1 MVYKYFITT
10 LCLYSTM
17 LLNAEEKGLG
27 KIIQKV
33 ADKKVLIKPIKK
45 KQEAKKQ
52 SHFVFKDEYDANGIG
67 LIDKSA
73 KKNKSESY
81 DYKNKSR
88 FKFKFNDGSQQSNL
102 IGGFGSGGISTSMAR
117 GNQGSGR
124 AGRK

>member
-17 LLNAEEKGLG
+17 SLHAEEKGLS

-33 ADKKVLIKPIKK
+33 ADSKVLIKPMKK
-45 KQEAKKQ
+45 KEKVKKE

-102 IGGFGSGGISTSMAR
+102 IGGFGSGGISASMTR
-117 GNQGSGR
+117 GNQGNGR
-124 AGRK
+124 GGRK